1 MQTWVTSETEKVV
14 NDTYSAYFWSAIKIW
29 SCTSN
34 NMVFH
39 IEQEYDLKH
48 VLVDRTW
55 VDINWLNLPYLVID
69 WSTGGNDP
77 PSLGRLL

>member
-1 MQTWVTSETEKVV
+1 
-14 NDTYSAYFWSAIKIW
+14 
-29 SCTSN
+29 
-34 NMVFH
+34 MVFH

-69 WSTGGNDP
+69 
-77 PSLGRLL
+77 